1 LWQRICTR
9 LSQEVGNKGKEGRV
23 FEARGVIDFL
33 RGYGARNAAA
43 LRPARQSTADLAP
56 IEESIERSLLLNGRM
71 AARALPRN
79 TPIKDF
85 YDVEF
90 RVFSQW
96 GEDGIIE
103 WLVSH
108 VPLPNHRFVE
118 FGVED
123 FREANCRFLMRNR
136 NWKGLVLD
144 SNADYIARLR
154 SQPGMWMHDLTAL
167 PAFVTAENINRLISD
182 AGFSGPAGILSVD
195 VDGND
200 YWIWQAIDCIA
211 PAIVICEY
219 NSLLGD
225 TRPLVVPYDPDFER
239 LKAHPSGLYFG
250 ASIAAL
256 WHLAAAKGYS
266 FVGTNSNGINAFFV
280 RDDLAG
286 PVLTLIE
293 ERKAYPSR
301 HRGGRD
307 TEGNLTF
314 TAELVRFDLIKECPV
329 FDIETGQTLRLL
341 DMDRPYSGP
350 WLAGMT

>member
-1 LWQRICTR
+1 
-9 LSQEVGNKGKEGRV
+9 
-23 FEARGVIDFL
+23 
-33 RGYGARNAAA
+33 
-43 LRPARQSTADLAP
+43 
-56 IEESIERSLLLNGRM
+56 
-71 AARALPRN
+71 
-79 TPIKDF
+79 
-85 YDVEF
+85 
-90 RVFSQW
+90 
-96 GEDGIIE
+96 
-103 WLVSH
+103 
-108 VPLPNHRFVE
+108 
-118 FGVED
+118 
-123 FREANCRFLMRNR
+123 
-136 NWKGLVLD
+136 
-144 SNADYIARLR
+144 
-154 SQPGMWMHDLTAL
+154 
-167 PAFVTAENINRLISD
+167 VTAENINRLISD

>member
-1 LWQRICTR
+1 M
-9 LSQEVGNKGKEGRV
+9 
-23 FEARGVIDFL
+23 IDFL
-33 RGYGARNAAA
+33 RRCWARNAAA
-43 LRPARQSTADLAP
+43 LRPASPRIVDLVPA
-56 IEESIERSLLLNGRM
+56 EEFLERFLLLNGRM

-85 YDVEF
+85 CDVEF

-118 FGVED
+118 FGVET
-123 FREANCRFLMRNR
+123 FTEANCRFLLHNR

-144 SNADYIARLR
+144 SNANYMAGLR
-154 SQPGMWMHDLTAL
+154 SAPRMWMHDLTAL
-167 PAFVTAENINRLISD
+167 PAFVTAKNINRLISD
-182 AGFSGPAGILSVD
+182 AGFSGPVGILSID

-225 TRPLVVPYDPDFER
+225 TRPLAVPYDPGFER
-239 LKAHPSGLYFG
+239 LKAHHSGLYFG

-256 WHLAAAKGYS
+256 RRLAAAKGYS
-266 FVGTNSNGINAFFV
+266 FVGTNSNGNNAFFV

-286 PVLTLIE
+286 PVLTMIE
-293 ERKAYPSR
+293 ERKPYPSR
-301 HRGGRD
+301 HRDSRD
-307 TEGNLTF
+307 TEGQLTF
-314 TAELVRFDLIKECPV
+314 TAGLARLDLIKECPV
-329 FDIETGQTLRLL
+329 FDIETGRTLRLL
-341 DMDRPYSGP
+341 DVDRLYSEQ